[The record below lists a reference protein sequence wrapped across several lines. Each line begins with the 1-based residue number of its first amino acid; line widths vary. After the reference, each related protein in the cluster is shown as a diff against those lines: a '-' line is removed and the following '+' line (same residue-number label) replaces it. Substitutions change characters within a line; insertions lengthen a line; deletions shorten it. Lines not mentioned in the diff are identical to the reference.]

1 MTGRNSEF
9 VYKCSGTVAG
19 SRPGA
24 HRSKSRGPGMNF
36 VAHARLFDQP
46 DPRRLDLRA
55 SLQNLNG
62 DWLVRT
68 YLQRSALPVKA
79 VVDVSQSMRFGT
91 PGKLQ
96 VAAEFLSALGNSA
109 HGYGDTVSLLGFDN
123 VFREDLFLPAG
134 KGAAM
139 GALMADMILGSKTNE
154 NPISDSDGLAD
165 TVDRIYGTRGIVFL
179 LSDFH
184 WPLEK
189 LTKLMDALST
199 ATVVPLVIWDKSEVR
214 PPEPGQWLA
223 ARDMRSH
230 HTHHLWL
237 TSKTR
242 QQWADNVIR
251 RRSEITATL
260 AEQGILPVFFE
271 GSFNAERM
279 SQYFME
285 QIV

>member
-1 MTGRNSEF
+1 
-9 VYKCSGTVAG
+9 
-19 SRPGA
+19 
-24 HRSKSRGPGMNF
+24 MNF

-55 SLQNLNG
+55 SVQNLNG

-96 VAAEFLSALGNSA
+96 VAADFLSALGNSA

-123 VFREDLFLPAG
+123 TFREDLYLPAG

-139 GALMADMILGSKTNE
+139 GATMADRVLSSPANK
-154 NPISDSDGLAD
+154 NPVSDSDGLAD
-165 TVDRIYGTRGIVFL
+165 TVDRIIGTRGIVFL

-184 WPLEK
+184 WSLTK
-189 LTKLMDALST
+189 LTKLIDALST
-199 ATVVPLVIWDKSEVR
+199 ATVVPLVIWDKSEVI
-214 PPEPGQWLA
+214 PPKPGQWLA
-223 ARDMRSH
+223 ARDMRSQ
-230 HTHHLWL
+230 HTHHLWI

-242 QQWADNVIR
+242 QQWLDNVIH
-251 RRSEITATL
+251 RRSEIIATF
-260 AEQGILPVFFE
+260 AERGCLPVFFE
-271 GSFNAERM
+271 GSFNAERI

-285 QIV
+285 QII